1 MKKKLWKMSLTGVSV
16 SIAAWYGIFPVHAG
30 TLQEDLKFYLSCDDM
45 TPPVPGCRIQ
55 SSIRLRPGKFGKS
68 FLIERRTENSAS
80 PGETILGNGAV
91 LQGTDNIL
99 TLPPNGFAALPFPQ
113 IKPGS
118 ENCLSFLYKGSGRIT
133 VELDSGN
140 EKTTL
145 AELTASGQERHAAI
159 TVIPKGDSATLRI
172 RSDQPV
178 VLRQLMFDRDIPFA
192 NTYQP
197 PGQIRNVDWIVIP
210 PQLFDRRSGAF
221 ACWIKAPWLNK
232 SSTVS
237 RIGLLSVRWAKT
249 TKGKVG
255 TNHLKWISLWNGKI
269 YDANRGK
276 DSSAQPS
283 FQLKDLEQKNADAWH
298 HFVFNWNY
306 ADGILKAE
314 ILVDGKLADSKT
326 TRCILNPEPIDFIVG
341 YAVGYYLNGQMDD
354 IALFKR
360 PLTGEEVR
368 KIVSAEKPIPE
379 AIR

>member
-178 VLRQLMFDRDIPFA
+178 ILRQLMFDRDIPFA

-210 PQLFDRRSGAF
+210 PSAVRPEIRSV
-221 ACWIKAPWLNK
+221 C
-232 SSTVS
+232 
-237 RIGLLSVRWAKT
+237 LLDQGSLAEQILHSVQ
-249 TKGKVG
+249 
-255 TNHLKWISLWNGKI
+255 
-269 YDANRGK
+269 NRT
-276 DSSAQPS
+276 
-283 FQLKDLEQKNADAWH
+283 L
-298 HFVFNWNY
+298 
-306 ADGILKAE
+306 
-314 ILVDGKLADSKT
+314 
-326 TRCILNPEPIDFIVG
+326 
-341 YAVGYYLNGQMDD
+341 
-354 IALFKR
+354 KR
-360 PLTGEEVR
+360 PLGKNHKRESR
-368 KIVSAEKPIPE
+368 HKPSE
-379 AIR
+379 MDLSLEWKNL